1 MINIGKYMP
10 NTYLDSIMSE
20 EEKTQAEHLYKM
32 VRGKIEN
39 NIVFNTENVSDENIE
54 KFCEFVKK
62 IDHFD
67 VVNAC
72 MSIIRTETSIPV
84 ILIGYNLLL
93 IFRYN
98 SCNLLA
104 KAIMNESHTVVSCG
118 IVSQQKNKSRRYE
131 AKKFIQYCTENKQAI
146 GKYKMVF
153 WSLMILAVDQ
163 NNIEEH
169 LALICNFVKL
179 LHITEEE
186 FEDILCLVEALYH
199 NKGTKYIFKTETISN
214 IFGKD

>member
-32 VRGKIEN
+32 IRGKIEN
-39 NIVFNTENVSDENIE
+39 NIVFDTENVSDENIE
-54 KFCEFVKK
+54 RFCEFVKK
-62 IDHFD
+62 IDHFN

-72 MSIIRTETSIPV
+72 MPIILTETSIPV

-104 KAIMNESHTVVSCG
+104 KVIMNERHTVVSYG

-146 GKYKMVF
+146 GKYKMLF

-169 LALICNFVKL
+169 LALICNFVKF
-179 LHITEEE
+179 LHITKEE

-214 IFGKD
+214 IFGND